1 MTKAQYQPS
10 GWPVLRTEAPAL
22 GVSGRTLRGAEF
34 RTVFAGVVVHATIP
48 DTIVVRS
55 RAAVLL
61 APEGAIISHFTA
73 ARMWG
78 GRVPDNE
85 WTHVSFM
92 RDVRF
97 RVRGIKPHRYRR
109 RLDIR
114 KRHGLEVTS
123 PEQTFC
129 DMARYLGLVDLV
141 ALGDSLVR
149 KKRFSP
155 EHLVQYAQAW
165 SGQFASEVVTA
176 ARLVRSNVDSSPETA
191 LRVLMVLAGFPEP
204 EIDIHIDEADGT
216 TRYRIDMGYKRA
228 RLAIEYDGKWHDT
241 LEQRAK
247 DESRRTELEVEDD
260 WTFVI
265 VTGDDLYGDTEGLV
279 QRLRAAARE
288 AGVEVPP
295 QPSQAWRQHFRVVY
309 VSEQAS

>member
-1 MTKAQYQPS
+1 MTTADFQPS
-10 GWPVLRTEAPAL
+10 GWPVLRTAAAGI
-22 GVSGRTLRGAEF
+22 GVSDRALRSAEF

-55 RAAVLL
+55 RAAILL
-61 APEGAIISHFTA
+61 APEGAIVSHFTA
-73 ARMWG
+73 ARLWG

-109 RLDIR
+109 RLDVR

-129 DMARYLGLVDLV
+129 DMARYLGLIDLV

-149 KKRFSP
+149 KKRFS
-155 EHLVQYAQAW
+155 EDELVHYALAW
-165 SGQFASEVVTA
+165 SGQFSTEVVAA
-176 ARLVRSNVDSSPETA
+176 ARLVRDRVDSSPETA
-191 LRVLMVLAGFPEP
+191 LRLLMVLAGFPEP
-204 EIDIHIDEADGT
+204 DVDIHIRDADGN
-216 TRYRIDMGYKRA
+216 TRYRIDLGYRGV
-228 RLAIEYDGKWHDT
+228 RLAIEYDGRWHDSP
-241 LEQRAK
+241 EQREL
-247 DESRRTELEVEDD
+247 DELRRTELGVEEQ

-265 VTGDDLYGDTEGLV
+265 VTGDDLYQQTEDLV
-279 QRLRAAARE
+279 ERLRAAARA
-288 AGVEVPP
+288 AGVDIPKRA
-295 QPSQAWRQHFRVVY
+295 SQAWRQHFRVVH
-309 VSEQAS
+309 VAA